1 MSSTNLKSIHKNA
14 YMNARECKK
23 QKIDHF
29 NFSYPP
35 PPLSNWN
42 ILYFENMA

>member
-1 MSSTNLKSIHKNA
+1 MSSTNLKSIHKNT

-23 QKIDHF
+23 QKIDNF

-35 PPLSNWN
+35 PAIIKLE
-42 ILYFENMA
+42 YTVF